1 MSFLNDYSQHKT
13 PNFTIYMHSDG
24 DYGFFEHDEYGDGC
38 GGGLWFEDKELVD
51 YDGVAMLPQEVWFAL
66 KELGISWDGEDDY

>member
-1 MSFLNDYSQHKT
+1 
-13 PNFTIYMHSDG
+13 MHSDG

-38 GGGLWFEDKELVD
+38 GGGLWFEDKELCSGGLWFEDKELVD